1 MGIRMMV
8 LHAKQVIRRRS
19 SSNKQQQQF
28 SYKTSPSPPPP
39 TLDVPRG
46 HFAVYV
52 GEEDN
57 LMKRFVVPISFLK
70 QPQFQAL
77 LSQAEEEFGFDYR
90 MHGLTIPCAED
101 EFISLTSPM
110 ASFDGFDEAYLQNS
124 RGQSQLKDDHG
135 IALFKSFCVLYYY
148 PC

>member
-19 SSNKQQQQF
+19 SSTKQQQQQQQF
-28 SYKTSPSPPPP
+28 SYNTSSPPPP
-39 TLDVPRG
+39 SLEVPRG

-57 LMKRFVVPISFLK
+57 LMKRFVVPLSFLK

-101 EFISLTSPM
+101 EFISLTSR
-110 ASFDGFDEAYLQNS
+110 LNS
-124 RGQSQLKDDHG
+124 SR
-135 IALFKSFCVLYYY
+135 
-148 PC
+148 

>member
-8 LHAKQVIRRRS
+8 LHAKQVIRRHS
-19 SSNKQQQQF
+19 SSNKQQKQHQQQRF
-28 SYKTSPSPPPP
+28 SSKTSPQS

-57 LMKRFVVPISFLK
+57 FMKRFVVPISFLK

-101 EFISLTSPM
+101 EFISLTSRLT
-110 ASFDGFDEAYLQNS
+110 SS
-124 RGQSQLKDDHG
+124 R
-135 IALFKSFCVLYYY
+135 
-148 PC
+148 